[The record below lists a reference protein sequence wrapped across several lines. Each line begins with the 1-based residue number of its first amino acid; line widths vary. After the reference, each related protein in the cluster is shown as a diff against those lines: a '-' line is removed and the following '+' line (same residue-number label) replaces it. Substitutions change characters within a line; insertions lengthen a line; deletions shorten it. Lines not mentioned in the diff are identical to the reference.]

1 MIEIHFLF
9 QKGGPGSNNAGGA
22 GAGSGNFYQGFQNR
36 LKPFIWNI
44 FSIWTKKVWWRKL
57 CRILNFFIQNQK
69 ENVFESKSTAARKNI
84 LVIEKKICKNFEITR
99 TTCLNSERSENF
111 LVTNAFFACSRM
123 LLISNKL
130 EQLEF
135 KLEEIIGI

>member
-1 MIEIHFLF
+1 MIDQEILFSNQWYFVTKIGLTYCEKKLF
-9 QKGGPGSNNAGGA
+9 QWSRNSFEIRGWGP
-22 GAGSGNFYQGFQNR
+22 R
-36 LKPFIWNI
+36 
-44 FSIWTKKVWWRKL
+44 
-57 CRILNFFIQNQK
+57 
-69 ENVFESKSTAARKNI
+69 
-84 LVIEKKICKNFEITR
+84 ICKSFEITR
-99 TTCLNSERSENF
+99 TTCLNSERSEKF